1 MPHYFR
7 SHHFMSH
14 RLMPRRR
21 LVHLLF
27 AAVSMLPTA
36 LLANGA
42 MPAPT
47 AGVTPATAIVA
58 PSKPIATR
66 EQLDAYLRDTPPG
79 KSPFGWL
86 TPGGQKRFLDSLVF
100 HQSLGGFSTEDLRY
114 DLTRDQAYALLRLF
128 GAQLY
133 AVSMD
138 ARTTPLSAGERD
150 ALSTLERSY
159 DQLLAIADR
168 NDDSTAPDLIRNYS
182 ADVAPSQTEAR
193 RHALGNRDVEFLFR
207 AANLSFGRTGQAGYL
222 ADMRADF
229 AELDRR
235 HAVERPVAS
244 DLYDA
249 LVRTRRTD
257 EARALLASHPI
268 LDRASPPLMRIGQV
282 RKGQPSLWIA
292 NPARREL
299 LRLRF
304 NIRAPAQVIVLA
316 ATGCH
321 FCHNAARDLER
332 DPLLRDIFRNYGQW
346 VAGSDDLTAF
356 DAVRQWNHD
365 YPDMRLGIAY
375 SDDELPMLKHNGTP
389 TFFFL
394 DHGTVIA
401 TVVGWPDNGNLEAI
415 RRGLRRIELLR

>member
-1 MPHYFR
+1 MH
-7 SHHFMSH
+7 HHFMSH
-14 RLMPRRR
+14 HLRPLHR

-27 AAVSMLPTA
+27 AAVSMLPIA
-36 LLANGA
+36 LLANDT
-42 MPAPT
+42 APT
-47 AGVTPATAIVA
+47 QTAGMTPVNAIVV
-58 PSKPIATR
+58 PSKLIATR
-66 EQLDAYLRDTPPG
+66 EQLDAYLRDTPPE
-79 KSPFGWL
+79 KSPLGWL
-86 TPGGQKRFLDSLVF
+86 TPGGQKRFLASLVF

-128 GAQLY
+128 GAQAN
-133 AVSMD
+133 AVSLD
-138 ARTTPLSAGERD
+138 ARTAPLPASERD
-150 ALSTLERSY
+150 TPSAFDGRY
-159 DQLLAIADR
+159 DQLLAIDER
-168 NDDSTAPDLIRNYS
+168 NDDSTAPDLIRTYS

-235 HAVERPVAS
+235 HAVERPIAS

-249 LVRTRRTD
+249 LVRTQRTD

-268 LDRASPPLMRIGQV
+268 LDRASPPVMRIGHV

-292 NPARREL
+292 NAARREL

-316 ATGCH
+316 GTSCH
-321 FCHNAARDLER
+321 YCHNAARDLER

-346 VAGSDDLTAF
+346 VAGSNDLTAF
-356 DAVRQWNHD
+356 DAVRQWNRD
-365 YPDMRLGIAY
+365 YPDMRLGIAF

-394 DHGTVIA
+394 DHGTVVA

-415 RRGLRRIELLR
+415 RHGLRRIDLLR